1 VERPVPRPFTEMS
14 PQSRL
19 TFPLSQRIAVDKQAA
34 RALHKE
40 FLQRRFGADCHA
52 RLSYEDCHAEL
63 TPKARKLAKVPSMMT
78 TSRTVA
84 QQIAIRDLESI
95 DDLTQLKAVEK
106 EVWGMS
112 DDDTVPLT
120 LAIALI
126 AAGNIFVGAF
136 DNSQGKTED
145 GNDRLVGF
153 AFGFLGRE
161 QGRTTLH
168 SHMLAVLDAYR
179 HLDLGARLKHA
190 QRERA
195 MAMGVDEMTWTYDPL
210 QSRNAHFNF
219 SKLGVVSDTYKVD
232 FYGPETSSML
242 HRNGTDRL
250 WVRWMLNSR
259 RARDR
264 AEGKNTRVETLDAMK
279 LLAPL
284 VRFDPSGRPGRADLE
299 ESLSRQRVSIEI
311 PGDILAVEGADMGV
325 AREWRDA
332 TRWAFRE
339 ALQAGFFV
347 SDFCRSI
354 RGQQGPGAYLL
365 LRGTVSELI

>member
-1 VERPVPRPFTEMS
+1 M
-14 PQSRL
+14 
-19 TFPLSQRIAVDKQAA
+19 
-34 RALHKE
+34 
-40 FLQRRFGADCHA
+40 
-52 RLSYEDCHAEL
+52 
-63 TPKARKLAKVPSMMT
+63 
-78 TSRTVA
+78 TSRGDA
-84 QQIAIRDLESI
+84 QKIGIRDLKSI
-95 DDLTQLKAVEK
+95 DDLSQLKAVEK
-106 EVWGMS
+106 EVWGMA
-112 DDDTVPLT
+112 DEDALPLT
-120 LAIALI
+120 VVIALR

-136 DNSQGKTED
+136 DKEK
-145 GNDRLVGF
+145 LVGF

-161 QGRTTLH
+161 HGQTTIH

-179 HLDLGARLKHA
+179 HLDLGSRLKQA

-195 MAMGVDEMTWTYDPL
+195 MAMGIHEMTWTYDPL

-259 RARDR
+259 RVRDR
-264 AEGKNTRVETLDAMK
+264 LAGKSTGARAETIDAMR

-284 VRFDPSGRPGRADLE
+284 VRFDPSGKPGRADLA
-299 ESLSRQRVSIEI
+299 ESLGRQRVSIEI
-311 PGDILAVEGADMGV
+311 PGDILEVERTDMGL

-339 ALQAGFFV
+339 TVKAGFFV
-347 SDFCRSI
+347 AEFCRSI

-365 LRGTVSELI
+365 QRGTVSELIPKV